1 MPGATRFLFV
11 TGAAGLSF
19 RPVSLLALALVLIA
33 AVCHAT
39 WNLAAKRAASG
50 LPYIWVSGVL
60 SVALWTPVVATYLW
74 LVPAAITPLVAGF
87 MVLSGILH
95 AGYSIYLQRA
105 YRAGDFTLVYPL
117 ARGTGPLLSALVA
130 VVWLGERPTPLA
142 LGGIAAIVAS
152 IFFLTGGTA
161 LFSRDRAAAGAP
173 GAAVLNGVLCGA
185 FIAAYTV
192 VDQRA
197 VIVAAASPLLI
208 DWGANIAR
216 TVLFAPFAARRW
228 DECRAVWRDY
238 RRECYAVAVLGPAG
252 YILVLFAMKL
262 SPLSYVAPVRE
273 VSILIGAYL
282 GARVLRETESRR
294 RTLATLGMVAGVIAL
309 ALG

>member
-11 TGAAGLSF
+11 NPAAGLSF
-19 RPVSLLALALVLIA
+19 RPVTLVSLALVLVA

-50 LPYIWVSGVL
+50 LPYIWVSGLL
-60 SVALWTPVVATYLW
+60 SLALWTPVVAVYLW
-74 LVPAAITPLVAGF
+74 LVPTAFTPLVVGF
-87 MVLSGILH
+87 MALSGILH

-105 YRAGDFTLVYPL
+105 YRTGDFSLVYPL
-117 ARGTGPLLSALVA
+117 ARGTGPLLSAGVA

-142 LGGIAAIVAS
+142 LAGIAAIVAS

-161 LFSRDRAAAGAP
+161 LFSRDRTAAGAP

-197 VIVAAASPLLI
+197 VVYAGAAPLLI

-216 TVLFAPFAARRW
+216 TILFAPFAARRW
-228 DECRAVWRDY
+228 AECRTVWRDF
-238 RRECYAVAVLGPAG
+238 RRECYAVAILGPTG
-252 YILVLFAMKL
+252 YILVLTAMKL
-262 SPLSYVAPVRE
+262 SPLSAVAPVRE

-282 GARVLRETESRR
+282 GARVLQEKDGRR